1 MDNSYK
7 TAMKYIII
15 FSIVIVIGIVSVSSM
30 LIFSLRDKG
39 SPTNESIQLEEC
51 TVQLYQSVGGNYLKF
66 EFFNVVE
73 EGSKQYTVSLMD
85 NTGDIL
91 DTMLITVD
99 LKYENMDD
107 YIYEAKVDINK
118 IAFYDIEQK
127 Q

>member
-39 SPTNESIQLEEC
+39 VPTNESIQLEEC

-118 IAFYDIEQK
+118 IAFYNIEQK
-127 Q
+127 

>member
-39 SPTNESIQLEEC
+39 VPTNESIQLEEC

-127 Q
+127 